1 MLHEHRST
9 LSQVA
14 ALLAALAW
22 VLAHFGALPAG
33 ILVAL
38 ATLSASIALLT
49 VFAQGEDAFS
59 ALRAG
64 LLAGALSASTFT
76 LLRLGG
82 ATDGIILTGALLFTA
97 CALRASNAVFIG
109 AGIFAALSPFWVF
122 TSQGQGAEALLLAL
136 AFGALIV
143 WRRLS
148 PQQRRQLPAV
158 SRSGARHEAV
168 SPAKPGIAV
177 SDEELE
183 SSERMAQRAAEVVGE
198 SLHRLIATLRAGTRS
213 QNAFILWFDD
223 QHRALRMGIAELS
236 TEACYLQDEM
246 PITGALLAAHQTQR
260 PAHATPD
267 EALPWRDEAQSPV
280 RALVEEIRDEGMSL
294 GFLCVERHAERRG
307 YQQAD
312 EVVIASLAQEAAR
325 VVRAERLLLDA
336 ARTRRDMEV
345 LYEAAEALNSALSE
359 SDVYIV
365 VRDIFARM
373 LGDVSVAI
381 YHEDPGHDVL
391 RLSWSTPGFAP
402 PQEVSARDSLIGLS
416 INRRHS
422 LPYRPGGEPD
432 DPPVFGSRDAAA
444 TSIFVSPLTIGHET
458 RGAIV
463 MLSNQRSLFD
473 PAMRERIGLVV
484 NYVAASLA
492 NARAYEQMVVRAT
505 TDGMTGLLNHVT
517 FKDRAAQAIERA
529 ERTERPLSA
538 VLLDIDHFKSV
549 NDTHGH
555 AVGDAVIRA
564 VAAAI
569 RDEARKVDLAA
580 RYGGEEFALA
590 LEDTDTDGALLF
602 ANRLREHVARL
613 VHSSSAGD
621 FSVTISLGV
630 AELGSGGQ
638 RIEELLKHADEAL
651 YVSKREGRDR
661 ATRYAAPTTTDRP
674 AGESAS
680 GR

>member
-1 MLHEHRST
+1 ML
-9 LSQVA
+9 A
-14 ALLAALAW
+14 Y
-22 VLAHFGALPAG
+22 FGALPAG
-33 ILVAL
+33 IVVSLAAL
-38 ATLSASIALLT
+38 SSSIALLT
-49 VFAQGEDAFS
+49 FFAQGEEEMSMF
-59 ALRAG
+59 RAG
-64 LLAGALSASTFT
+64 LLSGALSASAFT
-76 LLRLGG
+76 LLIVGEAKDWIALS
-82 ATDGIILTGALLFTA
+82 GALLFTLS
-97 CALRASNAVFIG
+97 ALRASSAVFIG
-109 AGIFAALSPFWVF
+109 VGTFAGLSPLWLFV
-122 TSQGQGAEALLLAL
+122 SQGRTIDALFLAL
-136 AFGALIV
+136 AFAALIA
-143 WRRLS
+143 WRKLS
-148 PQQRRQLPAV
+148 PQQRLPQPGRA
-158 SRSGARHEAV
+158 GGDARHDMV
-168 SPAKPGIAV
+168 SPAAPGSAL
-177 SDEELE
+177 SNEELE

-198 SLHRLIATLRAGTRS
+198 SLHRLVGTLRAGTRS

-223 QHRALRMGIAELS
+223 HHRALRMGIAELS
-236 TEACYLQDEM
+236 AEAAYLHDDI
-246 PITGALLAAHQTQR
+246 PIAGPLGAAHQTQA
-260 PAHATPD
+260 PAQSAAD
-267 EALPWRDEAQSPV
+267 DVLPWRDEGQPTV

-307 YQQAD
+307 YQTAD

-359 SDVYIV
+359 SDVYVV

-381 YHEDPGHDVL
+381 YHEDPGHDLL
-391 RLSWSTPGFAP
+391 RLSWSTPGFTP
-402 PQEVSARDSLIGLS
+402 PHEVSARDSLIGLS

-422 LPYRPGGEPD
+422 LPYRPGGERD
-432 DPPVFGSRDAAA
+432 DPPIFGSRDAAA

-529 ERTERPLSA
+529 ERAHRPLSA

-564 VAAAI
+564 VATAI

-590 LEDTDTDGALLF
+590 LEDTDTAGALLF

-613 VHSSSAGD
+613 VHDSGAGN

-630 AELGSGGQ
+630 AELGTGGH
-638 RIEELLKHADEAL
+638 RIEELLEHADEAL
-651 YVSKREGRDR
+651 YASKREGRNR
-661 ATRYAAPTTTDRP
+661 ATPYVAPGTKP
-674 AGESAS
+674 LAGESGQVAE
-680 GR
+680 RR